1 MDSEFS
7 ELDPE
12 IEQIHFQKRYNALL
26 KIMYEDSL
34 PYPFEHHLIALE
46 RRAKQ
51 DILLD
56 NGLNTFRKQSA
67 LINLKVVQSLKKE
80 YQAFKLISQ

>member
-1 MDSEFS
+1 MDSEFP

-34 PYPFEHHLIALE
+34 PYPFDNHLTSIEKLSIE
-46 RRAKQ
+46 TLQ
-51 DILLD
+51 S
-56 NGLNTFRKQSA
+56 NELNSFYAKQSA